1 MTQPHQSPQQ
11 KAEIHPALALV
22 VALDRFFAT
31 ILPAITLFHHFFPK
45 IWVEAFNRIS
55 RGHQRATR
63 ILRAIAEGTYTA
75 PRPHTPGRPRRT
87 PSKPAPYLSR
97 RLNALGLLADW
108 RFRST
113 AEPLRHLLA
122 APETIATLA
131 ALPAHARRS
140 LGRVLRTPCRLLG
153 AEIPAI
159 LTPAGPPRP
168 PRRRPKRAAPA
179 ARSAR
184 GATYEPAARSA
195 PGKYPRFNPLTYS
208 PGKVDTFRKT
218 RT

>member
-11 KAEIHPALALV
+11 KAETHPALALV

-87 PSKPAPYLSR
+87 PTRPAPYLSR

-131 ALPAHARRS
+131 ALPAHARRTI
-140 LGRVLRTPCRLLG
+140 GRVLRTPCRLVG
-153 AEIPAI
+153 AELPPV
-159 LTPAGPPRP
+159 LSPAGPPRP
-168 PRRRPKRAAPA
+168 PRLRARPPQPGAPA
-179 ARSAR
+179 AQ
-184 GATYEPAARSA
+184 GATYEPPRRG
-195 PGKYPRFNPLTYS
+195 GKYPRFNPYRYS
-208 PGKVDTFRKT
+208 PGRIPTFVKKPAA
-218 RT
+218 